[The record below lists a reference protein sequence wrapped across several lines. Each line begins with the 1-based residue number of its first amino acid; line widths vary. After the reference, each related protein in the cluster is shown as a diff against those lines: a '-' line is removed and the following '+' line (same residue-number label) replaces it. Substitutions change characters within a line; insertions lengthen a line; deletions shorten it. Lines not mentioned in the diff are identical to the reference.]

1 MNNGVGSIKKGM
13 ILCKT
18 IILNAQK
25 YYTRSWKPKP
35 FTEALIADSGLDK
48 SEFNHHVINIVAEEM
63 GIEITRNTRRIRVND
78 NSKAVQ
84 GNVSQARPNLQSQ

>member
-1 MNNGVGSIKKGM
+1 MNSSVGSIKKGM

-25 YYTRSWKPKP
+25 YYSRSWKPKP

-78 NSKAVQ
+78 NSETVQ
-84 GNVSQARPNLQSQ
+84 GNVPQARPNLQSQ

>member
-1 MNNGVGSIKKGM
+1 MNSSVGSIKKGM

-25 YYTRSWKPKP
+25 YYSCSWKPKP
-35 FTEALIADSGLDK
+35 FAEALIADSGLDK

-63 GIEITRNTRRIRVND
+63 GIAITRNTRRIRVND
-78 NSKAVQ
+78 NSEAVQ
-84 GNVSQARPNLQSQ
+84 GNVPQARPNLQSQ

>member
-1 MNNGVGSIKKGM
+1 MNSSVGSIKKGM

-25 YYTRSWKPKP
+25 YYSRSWKPKP

-63 GIEITRNTRRIRVND
+63 GIEITRNTRRIRIND
-78 NSKAVQ
+78 NSA
-84 GNVSQARPNLQSQ
+84 AI